1 MRSPESGLPQ
11 NILPSLGMENVM
23 SNANPP
29 PNVKIYD
36 RPEPKTPKAIFLVI
50 AVIVL
55 LAIGLLIYKFVLHP
69 AAPAA
74 GAHAA
79 QNGRAIGIR
88 SFQNASYFGRCVY
101 DNCGIERHFE
111 RV

>member
-1 MRSPESGLPQ
+1 
-11 NILPSLGMENVM
+11 MENAM
-23 SNANPP
+23 SNADPP

-36 RPEPKTPKAIFLVI
+36 RPEPKTPKALFLVI

-69 AAPAA
+69 ATPAA
-74 GAHAA
+74 HAHAA
-79 QNGRAIGIR
+79 RNGRTIALL
-88 SFQNASYFGRCVY
+88 SYQNTSYYIECIY
-101 DNCGIERHFE
+101 HYCGIERHFE

>member
-1 MRSPESGLPQ
+1 
-11 NILPSLGMENVM
+11 M
-23 SNANPP
+23 SNADPP

-55 LAIGLLIYKFVLHP
+55 LAIGLLIYKFALHP
-69 AAPAA
+69 ATPSAHV
-74 GAHAA
+74 HAA
-79 QNGRAIGIR
+79 QNGRAMGIR
-88 SFQNASYFGRCVY
+88 SFQKASNFSRCIY

>member
-1 MRSPESGLPQ
+1 
-11 NILPSLGMENVM
+11 M
-23 SNANPP
+23 SNADPP

-69 AAPAA
+69 ATPAA
-74 GAHAA
+74 HVHAA
-79 QNGRAIGIR
+79 QNGRAIGTR
-88 SFQNASYFGRCVY
+88 FVQNASCFSRCVY
-101 DNCGIERHFE
+101 DNCGIERHFG